1 MVTSQYRLPIFLFH
15 NRQSPA
21 CSVAA
26 YLLYERHKTALR
38 LGIADFMPYLCPLTF
53 KLETMTVVMVK
64 SSFLFLNEV
73 GGTEILLI
81 AVVVLLLFGGNK
93 IPELM
98 RGLGKGMREFNDAKN
113 NVRREI
119 EEGIRDVQAGPKPAA
134 PAATTTATAAPAQP
148 IGPAANEAPATPA
161 TPENNA

>member
-1 MVTSQYRLPIFLFH
+1 
-15 NRQSPA
+15 
-21 CSVAA
+21 
-26 YLLYERHKTALR
+26 
-38 LGIADFMPYLCPLTF
+38 
-53 KLETMTVVMVK
+53 MVK

-119 EEGIRDVQAGPKPAA
+119 EEGIRDAQAPPKAPA
-134 PAATTTATAAPAQP
+134 PAATTAATTPAVP
-148 IGPAANEAPATPA
+148 VGPAANETPA

>member
-1 MVTSQYRLPIFLFH
+1 
-15 NRQSPA
+15 
-21 CSVAA
+21 
-26 YLLYERHKTALR
+26 
-38 LGIADFMPYLCPLTF
+38 
-53 KLETMTVVMVK
+53 MTVVMVK

-119 EEGIRDVQAGPKPAA
+119 EEGIRDAQAPPKTPA
-134 PAATTTATAAPAQP
+134 PAATTTAATAPVVP
-148 IGPAANEAPATPA
+148 VGPAANETPA

>member
-1 MVTSQYRLPIFLFH
+1 
-15 NRQSPA
+15 
-21 CSVAA
+21 
-26 YLLYERHKTALR
+26 
-38 LGIADFMPYLCPLTF
+38 
-53 KLETMTVVMVK
+53 MTVVMVK

-119 EEGIRDVQAGPKPAA
+119 EEGMRDVQAPPKPA

-148 IGPAANEAPATPA
+148 IGPAANEAPAAPA

>member
-1 MVTSQYRLPIFLFH
+1 
-15 NRQSPA
+15 
-21 CSVAA
+21 
-26 YLLYERHKTALR
+26 
-38 LGIADFMPYLCPLTF
+38 
-53 KLETMTVVMVK
+53 MTVVMVK

>member
-1 MVTSQYRLPIFLFH
+1 
-15 NRQSPA
+15 
-21 CSVAA
+21 
-26 YLLYERHKTALR
+26 
-38 LGIADFMPYLCPLTF
+38 
-53 KLETMTVVMVK
+53 MVK

-119 EEGIRDVQAGPKPAA
+119 EEGIRDVQAGPKPTA